1 MYLFFIL
8 LHIPLIIYYIIYKDI
23 QIKNYIKEEMMKF
36 HYLKNINN
44 PQKKNKG
51 YKNNKIKDNINK
63 QITQIDDNTTI
74 KTINNKKIKKEINN
88 NLIYEDS
95 EIKNLGK
102 IKSIQII
109 SKDSLNK
116 ENNIRRKSND
126 INYDSKENKIF
137 SNVNINNKNNR
148 FLYLYNLIKIDADNF
163 INNDYLTKY
172 ILFLK
177 IIIVQKFYFL
187 SNHLFIYYFFCLDNL
202 CMEYYNLL
210 NEELD
215 EAIISEK

>member
-1 MYLFFIL
+1 
-8 LHIPLIIYYIIYKDI
+8 
-23 QIKNYIKEEMMKF
+23 MMKF
-36 HYLKNINN
+36 HYLKNVNN
-44 PQKKNKG
+44 PQKKKNKD

-163 INNDYLTKY
+163 INNDYLHKY

-177 IIIVQKFYFL
+177 IIIVQKF
-187 SNHLFIYYFFCLDNL
+187 
-202 CMEYYNLL
+202 
-210 NEELD
+210 
-215 EAIISEK
+215 